1 MESIKTYGTYFLV
14 LIYIIINL
22 YYKKCI
28 NLIIFTVVFIFLFN
42 ILNDLNKA
50 IIYSYI
56 LSIGYGIFKNFHL
69 LENFQ
74 EKRKSNIVFVKDE
87 PLNNSPNENNI
98 EEPDVKE
105 PDIKEPNVKVMS
117 KLDIIKEKKIKRK
130 KLYNNIPIEED
141 ITNLLSTNLIE
152 KYLLKLRKDDINS
165 ITQKTV
171 NILDLKPIIPD
182 IKKGKL
188 KIMNNAINN
197 KKTDFMN
204 YPIII
209 SNDNFILDGHYRW
222 FIRKTKLNT
231 DSLFNNKFIKVRKID
246 FDIKTIINQL
256 RDFKLEY
263 NENILTKTKIDSSKV
278 NNMKHSINIIREEL
292 NKIDNFYDDINK
304 ISLV

>member
-1 MESIKTYGTYFLV
+1 MELIKTYGTYFLV

-87 PLNNSPNENNI
+87 SLNNSQEENK
-98 EEPDVKE
+98 ELDVKE
-105 PDIKEPNVKVMS
+105 TNDDTEPNSKKIS
-117 KLDIIKEKKIKRK
+117 KLEIIKEKKLKRK

-152 KYLLKLRKDDINS
+152 KYLLKLRKDDLNS
-165 ITQKTV
+165 ITQKTI

-197 KKTDFMN
+197 KKTEFMN

-231 DSLFNNKFIKVRKID
+231 DSLFNNKFIKVRTID
-246 FDIKTIINQL
+246 LDIKTIINQL

-278 NNMKHSINIIREEL
+278 NDMKHSINIIREEL

-304 ISLV
+304 ISFV

>member
-1 MESIKTYGTYFLV
+1 MELIKTYGTYFLV

-87 PLNNSPNENNI
+87 SLNNSQEENK
-98 EEPDVKE
+98 ELDVKE
-105 PDIKEPNVKVMS
+105 TNDDTEPNSKKIS
-117 KLDIIKEKKIKRK
+117 KLEIIKEKKLKRK

-152 KYLLKLRKDDINS
+152 KYLLKLRKDDLNS
-165 ITQKTV
+165 ITQKTI

-197 KKTDFMN
+197 KKTEFMN

-231 DSLFNNKFIKVRKID
+231 DSLFNNKFIKVRTID
-246 FDIKTIINQL
+246 LDIKTIINQL

-304 ISLV
+304 ISFV

>member
-1 MESIKTYGTYFLV
+1 MELIKTYVTYFLV

-28 NLIIFTVVFIFLFN
+28 NLIVFTVVFIFLYN
-42 ILNDLNKA
+42 ILNDLKKS

-74 EKRKSNIVFVKDE
+74 EKKKSNIVFVKDE
-87 PLNNSPNENNI
+87 SLKEMNKEQNENRQNVKENNI
-98 EEPDVKE
+98 LEDNSGET
-105 PDIKEPNVKVMS
+105 IKLEN
-117 KLDIIKEKKIKRK
+117 IKEKKLKKK
-130 KLYNNIPIEED
+130 KLYNNIPIEKD
-141 ITNLLSTNLIE
+141 ITNLLSPNLIQ
-152 KYLLKLRKDDINS
+152 KYLLKLRKEDLNS
-165 ITQKTV
+165 ISQRTV
-171 NILDLKPIIPD
+171 NIMNLKPIIPE

-188 KIMNNAINN
+188 KMMNNSINN
-197 KKTDFMN
+197 KKTEFMN
-204 YPIII
+204 YPIIT

-231 DSLFNNKFIKVRKID
+231 DSLFNNKFIKVKTID
-246 FDIKTIINQL
+246 LDIRTIINQL

-263 NENILTKTKIDSSKV
+263 NENILNKTKIDSTKV

-292 NKIDNFYDDINK
+292 NKLDNFYDDINK
-304 ISLV
+304 FSFV